1 MSQEPVGEEFFYVNG
16 VNASTGEYLE
26 GEPWTP
32 DDVWQVLVSEKT
44 DRAEAEL
51 LWEKHKREQPAEQ
64 DMMATFGVMMDDLTQ
79 AGWAVVF
86 AQGADPRV
94 KEALAPLLEHR
105 KETTAGLYKE
115 YDGETAYIPGQ
126 SWQDFRLFHEIDE
139 GLADPQQM
147 PYYVL
152 LVGDPETI
160 PYAFQYQL
168 DVERAVGRIH
178 FDTPEEYERYA
189 RSVVE
194 AEETNLRL
202 PRRATFWGPANRDD
216 EATRRSAEFLVKPL
230 VDDLVEYL
238 ADTTWAIDS
247 VPPKSSMKERLG
259 QLMGGADT
267 PALLFTAS
275 HGVGFNRDDERQS
288 VHQGALLCQDW
299 PGRLAW
305 RKRLPEDFYFHAGDL
320 GPDARVWGMIA
331 LLFACYGAGTPR
343 LNDFVHRRDQGLQE
357 RMDVSDRAFVAPLA
371 QRLLSHPNGGALAV
385 VGHVDRAWDTSFL
398 RPGEPSQEKRDLGAF
413 RNLLRPLV
421 NNWPLGYA
429 LEGINKRHAGLGT
442 SLAQEMHQIRFQNL
456 APDKVKLARLW
467 TANNDARNYV
477 IVGDPAVKLVVA
489 QEDEEAAAEHP
500 VLGFVPTERPY
511 ELQPGAGRVGERVP
525 RVEEAPAPKDAELE
539 IIEADFGIKDL
550 FRGKEDE
557 PSALRQFVDKVAQS
571 LHDAI
576 SEAVTLRVV
585 TYVSDDM
592 GAVDYDRDTKTFS
605 GAARLR
611 AMTVIELDG
620 DVIACV
626 PSKDG
631 KVDEALWTLHLEM
644 VEKAQTSRN
653 ELFKTAVSAVTSLVR
668 AGGGS

>member
-1 MSQEPVGEEFFYVNG
+1 MSQEPAGEELFYVNG
-16 VNASTGEYLE
+16 VNATTGEYIE

-32 DDVWQVLVSEKT
+32 DDVWQVLEGQKT
-44 DRAEAEL
+44 DREEASL
-51 LWEKHKREQPAEQ
+51 LWKRQARGEASFG
-64 DMMATFGVMMDDLTQ
+64 TVFGVDEGDLTQ

-94 KEALAPLLEHR
+94 KEALKPLLDHR
-105 KETTAGLYKE
+105 RETTEGLYKE
-115 YDGETAYIPGQ
+115 YDGAMAYIPGQ
-126 SWQDFRLFHEIDE
+126 SWEDFRLAQEIDA
-139 GLADPQQM
+139 GAADPRQM

-152 LVGDPETI
+152 IVGDPETI
-160 PYAFQYQL
+160 PYSFQYQL
-168 DVERAVGRIH
+168 DVERAAGRIY
-178 FDTPEEYERYA
+178 FDTLDEYERYA
-189 RSVVE
+189 RSVAK
-194 AEETNLRL
+194 AEQENLRL
-202 PRRATFWGPANRDD
+202 PRRASFWGPANRGD
-216 EATRRSAEFLVKPL
+216 EATRRSSEFLIKPL
-230 VDDLVEYL
+230 VHTLVEEL
-238 ADTTWAIDS
+238 AEAWAIDS
-247 VPPKSSMKERLG
+247 VPPEFSVKQRLKK
-259 QLMGGADT
+259 LMGGADT

-275 HGVGFNRDDERQS
+275 HGVGFNRDDPRQP

-305 RKRLPEDFYFHAGDL
+305 RKRLPDSFYFHADDL
-320 GPDARVWGMIA
+320 GNDARVWGMIA

-343 LNDFVHRRDQGLQE
+343 LNDFVHRRDQGVQE
-357 RMDVSDRAFVAPLA
+357 RLDVAPKAFVAPLV

-398 RPGEPSQEKRDLGAF
+398 RPGVPGRQKRDLGAF
-413 RNLLRPLV
+413 ESLLRALMYD
-421 NNWPLGYA
+421 WPLGYA
-429 LEGINKRHAGLGT
+429 VEWVNRRHADLGT
-442 SLAQEMHQIRFQNL
+442 SLAQELHQIQFQNL

-477 IVGDPAVKLVVA
+477 IVGDPAVKLPVA
-489 QEDEEAAAEHP
+489 QEDEEAATERP
-500 VLGFVPTERPY
+500 VLGSVPTARPY
-511 ELQPGAGRVGERVP
+511 EIQPGAERVSEGP
-525 RVEEAPAPKDAELE
+525 SPDEKAPARKDAELE
-539 IIEADFGIKDL
+539 VIEADFGIKDL

-557 PSALRQFVDKVAQS
+557 PSALRQFVEKVAQS

-620 DVIACV
+620 DVVACV